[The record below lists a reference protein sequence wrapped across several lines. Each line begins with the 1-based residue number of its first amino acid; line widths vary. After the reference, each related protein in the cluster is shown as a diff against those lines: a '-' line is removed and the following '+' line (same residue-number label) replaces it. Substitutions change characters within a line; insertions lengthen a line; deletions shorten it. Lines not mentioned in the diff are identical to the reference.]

1 MHMNI
6 DKEGWCQ
13 EAKRLVSPNQNE
25 RPLNQ
30 TIDLLVIH
38 NISLPPGEFGGHCI
52 VDLFLNRLDCNR
64 HPFFEQLRSLKVSSH
79 FLIDRDGALIQFV
92 STEKR
97 AWHAGVSSY
106 RGRTGCND
114 FSIGIE
120 IEGTDYEPFMA
131 AQYDTLVLLT
141 EALCQRYP
149 LQAVTGHQH
158 IAPERKTDPGPFFN
172 WARYQEKLEKTG
184 GLISR
189 TVPFEFWIT

>member
-1 MHMNI
+1 MNI

-13 EAKRLVSPNQNE
+13 EAKQLVSPNQDD

-38 NISLPPGEFGGHCI
+38 NISLPPGEFGGRCI
-52 VDLFLNRLDCNR
+52 ADLFLNRLDCNR

-79 FLIDRDGALIQFV
+79 FLIGRDGALIQFV

-106 RGRTGCND
+106 RGRMGCND

-131 AQYDTLVLLT
+131 VQYNTLILLT
-141 EALCQRYP
+141 EALCRRYP
-149 LQAVTGHQH
+149 LESVTGHQH

-172 WARYQEKLEKTG
+172 WTHYQEKLEKTG
-184 GLISR
+184 VLASR